1 MGIDF
6 YFYIVF
12 YVHVYILLLNKKGF
26 IMALTKRYLMQTLT
40 KTAAVAILSSA
51 ACFAAAQEVSAE
63 LDAWL
68 MENSLGPHA
77 TSEENWQDIVAAA
90 KQEGEV
96 SVYTASGRIAKV
108 VDHFEALYPGITLT
122 VYDLGS
128 VKTIEK
134 TVREQ
139 DAGIF
144 TADVVTTGNSG
155 QVIHEL
161 LGKHRIFNYV
171 PAHFVDRIPKENRDP
186 LLIRVNEAMVFFY
199 NAEANPNGAPISNVW
214 ELTQEKYRGRV
225 GIKNPM
231 SSGSSLM
238 GLATLV
244 QEPEAM
250 AAAYKRLT
258 GKDIVLGEGV
268 PDAGYEFV
276 KRMLAN
282 DIVIYKSGSK
292 LADAAGAPGQKDAM
306 IAMGNMTYIARN
318 DSKGN
323 VNAIVSDLDPVSRLV
338 YPNFMSIGA
347 NAPHPNAAKVLIA
360 YLLGSPE
367 LNLDL
372 KLEKPYIEGE
382 SFDLLQG
389 LAPYHD
395 AGSVSPRNDVPLPQG
410 GEIWDEMVGWNVSAD
425 FMWEQGP
432 RLRDFWMIYSSQ

>member
-1 MGIDF
+1 M
-6 YFYIVF
+6 
-12 YVHVYILLLNKKGF
+12 
-26 IMALTKRYLMQTLT
+26 KRYLTQTF
-40 KTAAVAILSSA
+40 KRATAIIFFSVAATVSVA
-51 ACFAAAQEVSAE
+51 AGVSE
-63 LDAWL
+63 KQDAWL
-68 MENSLGPHA
+68 VENALGPHS
-77 TSEENWQDIVAAA
+77 TGQENWEEIVAAA
-90 KQEGEV
+90 KNEGQV
-96 SVYTASGRIAKV
+96 SVYTASGRIAKL
-108 VDHFEALYPGITLT
+108 VDHFEALYPGIKLV

-144 TADVVTTGNSG
+144 TADVITTGNSG
-155 QVIHEL
+155 QVMYEL
-161 LGKHRIFNYV
+161 LGKNRIFNYV
-171 PAHFVDRIPKENRDP
+171 PIHFIDRIPTENRDP

-199 NAEANPNGAPISNVW
+199 NKEVHPDGAPISNVW
-214 ELTQEKYRGRV
+214 ELTEEKYRGRV

-244 QEPEAM
+244 QEPDEM

-258 GKDIVLGEGV
+258 GKDIVLGDGV

-276 KRMLAN
+276 RRMLEN

-292 LADAAGAPGQKDAM
+292 LADAAGKAGQDDAL

-323 VNAIVSDLDPVSRLV
+323 VNAIVSDLDPVARLV

-347 NAPHPNAAKVLIA
+347 NAPNPNAAKVLIA
-360 YLLGSPE
+360 YLLGSTDIN
-367 LNLDL
+367 LNT

-395 AGSVSPRNDVPLPQG
+395 AGSVSPRSDVPLPQG
-410 GEIWDEMVGWNVSAD
+410 GEIWDQMKGWNVSAK

-432 RLRDFWMIYSSQ
+432 KLRDFWMIHSSK

>member
-1 MGIDF
+1 M
-6 YFYIVF
+6 
-12 YVHVYILLLNKKGF
+12 
-26 IMALTKRYLMQTLT
+26 KRYLIQTV
-40 KTAAVAILSSA
+40 KR
-51 ACFAAAQEVSAE
+51 AAAIAFFSVASTVSVTAGVSE
-63 LDAWL
+63 KLDAWL
-68 MENSLGPHA
+68 VENALGPHA
-77 TSEENWQDIVAAA
+77 TGQENWEEIVAAA
-90 KQEGEV
+90 KEEGEV
-96 SVYTASGRIAKV
+96 TVYTASGRIAKL
-108 VDHFEALYPGITLT
+108 VDHFEALYPGIKLT

-144 TADVVTTGNSG
+144 TTDVITTGNSG

-161 LGKHRIFNYV
+161 LGKNRIFNYV
-171 PAHFVDRIPKENRDP
+171 PSHYVDRIPSENRDP

-199 NAEANPNGAPISNVW
+199 NTELHPDAAPISNVW

-244 QEPEAM
+244 QEPEEM

-258 GKDIVLGEGV
+258 GEDIVLGDGV

-276 KRMLAN
+276 RRMLAN

-292 LADAAGAPGQKDAM
+292 LVDAAGKAGQDDAL
-306 IAMGNMTYIARN
+306 IVMGSMTYISRN
-318 DSKGN
+318 ESKGN
-323 VNAIVSDLDPVSRLV
+323 VNAILSDLDPVSRLV
-338 YPNFMSIGA
+338 FPTYMSIGA
-347 NAPHPNAAKVLIA
+347 HAPNPNAAKVLIA
-360 YLLGSPE
+360 YLLGSTDI
-367 LNLDL
+367 NLDT
-372 KLEKPYIEGE
+372 KLEKPYIEGA

-395 AGSVSPRNDVPLPQG
+395 AGSVSPRSDVPLPQG
-410 GEIWDEMVGWNVSAD
+410 GEIWDEMKGWNVSAK

-432 RLRDFWMIYSSQ
+432 KLRDFWNIHSSK

>member
-1 MGIDF
+1 
-6 YFYIVF
+6 
-12 YVHVYILLLNKKGF
+12 
-26 IMALTKRYLMQTLT
+26 MQTV
-40 KTAAVAILSSA
+40 KRATAIAFFSVAATVSVA
-51 ACFAAAQEVSAE
+51 AGVSE
-63 LDAWL
+63 KLDAWL
-68 MENSLGPHA
+68 VENALGPHA
-77 TSEENWQDIVAAA
+77 TGQENWEEIVAAA
-90 KQEGEV
+90 KNEGQV
-96 SVYTASGRIAKV
+96 SVYTASGRIAKL
-108 VDHFEALYPGITLT
+108 VDHFEALYPGIKLV

-144 TADVVTTGNSG
+144 TADVITTGNSG
-155 QVIHEL
+155 QVMYEL
-161 LGKHRIFNYV
+161 LGKNRIFNYV
-171 PAHFVDRIPKENRDP
+171 PAHFMDRIPTENRDP

-199 NAEANPNGAPISNVW
+199 NKEVHPDGAPISNVW
-214 ELTQEKYRGRV
+214 ELTEEKYRGRV

-244 QEPEAM
+244 QEPDEM

-258 GKDIVLGEGV
+258 GKDIVLGDGV

-276 KRMLAN
+276 RRMLEN

-292 LADAAGAPGQKDAM
+292 LADAAGKAGQNDAL

-323 VNAIVSDLDPVSRLV
+323 VNAIVSDLDPVARLV

-347 NAPHPNAAKVLIA
+347 NAPNPNAAKVLIA
-360 YLLGSPE
+360 YLLGSTDIN
-367 LNLDL
+367 LNT

-395 AGSVSPRNDVPLPQG
+395 AGSVSPRSDVPLPQG
-410 GEIWDEMVGWNVSAD
+410 GEIWDQMKGWNVSAK

-432 RLRDFWMIYSSQ
+432 KLRDFWMIHSSK

>member
-1 MGIDF
+1 M
-6 YFYIVF
+6 
-12 YVHVYILLLNKKGF
+12 
-26 IMALTKRYLMQTLT
+26 KRYLTQTF
-40 KTAAVAILSSA
+40 KRATAIIFFSVAATVSVA
-51 ACFAAAQEVSAE
+51 AGVSE
-63 LDAWL
+63 KLDAWL
-68 MENSLGPHA
+68 VENALGPHA
-77 TSEENWQDIVAAA
+77 TGQENWEEIVAAA
-90 KQEGEV
+90 KNEGQV
-96 SVYTASGRIAKV
+96 SVYTASGRIAKL
-108 VDHFEALYPGITLT
+108 VDHFEALYPGIKLV

-144 TADVVTTGNSG
+144 TADVITTGNSG
-155 QVIHEL
+155 QVMYEL
-161 LGKHRIFNYV
+161 LGKNRIFNYV
-171 PAHFVDRIPKENRDP
+171 PAHFIDRIPTENRDP

-199 NAEANPNGAPISNVW
+199 NKEVHPDGAPISNVW
-214 ELTQEKYRGRV
+214 ELTEEKYRGRV

-244 QEPEAM
+244 QEPDEM

-258 GKDIVLGEGV
+258 GKDIVLGDGV

-276 KRMLAN
+276 RRMLEN

-292 LADAAGAPGQKDAM
+292 LADAAGKAGQDDAL

-323 VNAIVSDLDPVSRLV
+323 VNAIVSDLDPVARLV

-347 NAPHPNAAKVLIA
+347 NAPNPNAAKVLIA
-360 YLLGSPE
+360 YLLGSTDIN
-367 LNLDL
+367 LNT

-382 SFDLLQG
+382 SFELLQG

-395 AGSVSPRNDVPLPQG
+395 AGSVSPRSDVPLPQG
-410 GEIWDEMVGWNVSAD
+410 GEIWDQMKGWNVSAK

-432 RLRDFWMIYSSQ
+432 KLRDFWMIHSSK